1 MKKKSRF
8 LTGLL
13 SAVMALS
20 LFALPASAAAGDGE
34 YAATPSSINV
44 EQKGKITIYKY
55 IYNGTASEEN
65 RKGTGE
71 EETDASK
78 VPNGE
83 GNEKATPLQ
92 NVEFTAYQVMDATAL
107 VKYYDSMQNANVP
120 TVKIGEYVQDNA
132 IIAEKVTEKKDDK
145 IVGHTATTDKNG
157 MAVIPDLKVGLYA
170 VVETKHPAGV
180 TKPTAA
186 FLVSIPMTKQS
197 TTTDASQ
204 KSEWMYDVTVYP
216 KNTTAA
222 APITLQKKGVTG
234 GDDADATTEMSGYEF
249 KLEKWDGTQW
259 VTLEKASKDGQDNA
273 GEAIAKT
280 DGTGK
285 ILIASLTPGVYRFTE
300 VSGPAD
306 SEYIIDKDTHY
317 LFKVTENSKIEQ
329 VAAADGI
336 PADSNNNFT
345 AVDGES
351 KTVTVV
357 NNKPDLEKKVQNTD
371 KANPY
376 GEAADYGAG
385 DMVPY
390 KVTVKVP
397 KNIDKLT
404 TFKVTDTPKGLT
416 DKTETINITVG
427 DTKLVEG
434 GTTTAAGGAISSIK
448 SVDDGFEIVFD
459 PSKMTDYAGKELV
472 ITYQAELKGK
482 ADNTTS
488 VVSSNTA
495 RLTYTNVID
504 TTTDPKP
511 EESTRYVEDDT
522 VVYSFKLI
530 VNKVGE
536 SAGKKKPLVGVKFD
550 LYKEVE
556 EGGIT
561 DTDATAVGLDGTK
574 HWLKI
579 ADVVTGDGGVITK
592 NGLAN
597 GNYYLVETKT
607 VEDYNL
613 LSKPVN
619 VVLNK
624 KYEKHSQEEYTN
636 VNGNVTHQ
644 KSEKLKAFKEDD
656 TTAAGPSVSVTVI
669 NRKGFDLPVTGG
681 FGTLLFSAIGALL
694 VVGGVGVLM
703 STKKK
708 KKGNA

>member
-20 LFALPASAAAGDGE
+20 LFALPAAAEAGDGE
-34 YAATPSSINV
+34 YTATPSSINV

-55 IYNGTASEEN
+55 IYNGIKPEED

-71 EETDASK
+71 ATDKNK
-78 VPNGE
+78 VPTGE
-83 GNEKATPLQ
+83 GNENATPLQ
-92 NVEFTAYQVMDATAL
+92 YVEFTAYQVMDAATL
-107 VKYYDSMQNANVP
+107 VKYYDSMQNAKMP
-120 TVKIGEYVQDNA
+120 TVNIDDYVQKNA
-132 IIAEKVTEKKDDK
+132 IIEEKVTETQDGK
-145 IVGHTATTDKNG
+145 IVGHVAETGPDGKAE
-157 MAVIPDLKVGLYA
+157 ISDLKVGLYA

-197 TTTDASQ
+197 TTTEASQ

-234 GDDADATTEMSGYEF
+234 GDDANATTEMSGYEF
-249 KLEKWDGTQW
+249 KLEKWNGAQW
-259 VTLEKASKDGQDNA
+259 IAIEKASKDGQDNA

-280 DGTGK
+280 DGNGK

-300 VSGPAD
+300 VSGPTN

-317 LFKVTENSKIEQ
+317 LFKVTENSEI
-329 VAAADGI
+329 VAVTAADKI
-336 PADSNNNFT
+336 PDDSNNNFT
-345 AVDGES
+345 AVDGTS

-357 NNKPDLEKKVQNTD
+357 NNKPDLEKKVQNTED
-371 KANPY
+371 KQTPY
-376 GEAADYGAG
+376 GEVADYGAG

-390 KVTVKVP
+390 KVTVKIP

-416 DKTETINITVG
+416 DKKETINITVG
-427 DTKLVEG
+427 DTKLVEN
-434 GTTTAAGGAISSIK
+434 GTVTVGDVVSSIN
-448 SVDDGFEIVFD
+448 SVNDGFEIVFA

-472 ITYQAELKGK
+472 ITYQAELKGE
-482 ADNTTS
+482 ANNTTS
-488 VVSSNTA
+488 VVNSNTA

-504 TTTDPKP
+504 TTSDPKP

-522 VVYSFKLI
+522 VVYSFKLV

-536 SAGKKKPLVGVKFD
+536 SAGAKKPLVGVKFD

-556 EGGIT
+556 DGGIT
-561 DTDATAVGLDGTK
+561 STAATALGLAGDK
-574 HWLKI
+574 HWSKI
-579 ADVVTGDGGVITK
+579 AEVVTGEGGVITK

-613 LSKPVN
+613 LSKPVQ
-619 VVLNK
+619 VILNK
-624 KYEKHSQEEYTN
+624 KYEKHYQEEYNN
-636 VNGNVTHQ
+636 VDGNVTHQ
-644 KSEKLKAFKEDD
+644 KSETLKRYDENDKTDS
-656 TTAAGPSVSVTVI
+656 GPSVSVTVI

-681 FGTLLFSAIGALL
+681 FGTLLFSGIGALL
-694 VVGGVGVLM
+694 VVGGIGVLM
-703 STKKK
+703 SIKK
-708 KKGNA
+708 KKGNT

>member
-1 MKKKSRF
+1 MQKKSRF

-13 SAVMALS
+13 SAVMALT
-20 LFALPASAAAGDGE
+20 LFALPATAATGDGE
-34 YAATPSSINV
+34 YTATPSSINV
-44 EQKGKITIYKY
+44 EREGKITINKY
-55 IYNGTASEEN
+55 IYNGTKSEEN

-71 EETDASK
+71 ETDASK
-78 VPNGE
+78 VPTGD
-83 GNEKATPLQ
+83 GNENATPLQ
-92 NVEFTAYQVMDATAL
+92 YVEFTAYQVMDAATL
-107 VKYYDSMQNANVP
+107 VKYYDSMQNANMQ
-120 TVKIGEYVQDNA
+120 TVTIDDYVQNNA
-132 IIAEKVTEKKDDK
+132 IIASKVTEKNGNE
-145 IVGHTATTDKNG
+145 IVGHTAETNEKG
-157 MAVIPDLKVGLYA
+157 KAEISGLKVGLYA

-197 TTTDASQ
+197 TTTGESQ

-234 GDDADATTEMSGYEF
+234 GDDENATTEMSGYEF
-249 KLEKWDGTQW
+249 KLEKWNGTQW
-259 VTLEKASKDGQDNA
+259 IAIVKASKDGQDNA

-280 DGTGK
+280 DGNGK

-300 VSGPAD
+300 VSGPTN
-306 SEYIIDKDTHY
+306 SEYIIDKDTYY
-317 LFKVTENSKIEQ
+317 LFKVTENSEI
-329 VAAADGI
+329 VAVTGTDQI
-336 PADSNNNFT
+336 PEDSNNNFM
-345 AVDGES
+345 AVDGPN

-357 NNKPDLEKKVQNTD
+357 NNKPDLEKKVQNTED
-371 KANPY
+371 KQDPY

-390 KVTVKVP
+390 KVTVKIP

-404 TFKVTDTPKGLT
+404 TFKVTDTPNGLT

-427 DTKLVEG
+427 STKLVES
-434 GTTTAAGGAISSIK
+434 GTFTEGGAVSSITP
-448 SVDDGFEIVFD
+448 VGDGFEIVFD

-504 TTTDPKP
+504 TTTNPQPD
-511 EESTRYVEDDT
+511 ESTRYVEDDT

-530 VNKVGE
+530 VNKVGQ
-536 SAGKKKPLVGVKFD
+536 SAGKEKPLVGVKFD

-556 EGGIT
+556 TGGISGT
-561 DTDATAVGLDGTK
+561 NATALGLDGDK

-579 ADVVTGDGGVITK
+579 DEVETSEGGVITK
-592 NGLAN
+592 NGLAS

-613 LSKPVN
+613 LSKPVK
-619 VVLNK
+619 VDLNK
-624 KYEKHSQEEYTN
+624 TYVKHLQETYTN

-644 KSEKLKAFKEDD
+644 KSETLKAFDEND
-656 TTAAGPSVSVTVI
+656 TTNDGPSVSVTVI

-681 FGTLLFSAIGALL
+681 FGTLLFSGIGALL

-703 STKKK
+703 GTKKK
-708 KKGNA
+708 KDNA

>member
-1 MKKKSRF
+1 MQKKSRF

-13 SAVMALS
+13 SAVMALT
-20 LFALPASAAAGDGE
+20 LFALPATAATGDGD
-34 YAATPSSINV
+34 YTATPSSINV
-44 EQKGKITIYKY
+44 EQEGKITIYKY
-55 IYNGTASEEN
+55 IYNGTESEKN
-65 RKGTGE
+65 RKGTG

-78 VPNGE
+78 VPNGD
-83 GNEKATPLQ
+83 GNEKATPLPH
-92 NVEFTAYQVMDATAL
+92 VEFTAYQVMDAATL
-107 VKYYDSMQNANVP
+107 VKYYDSKQNASME
-120 TVKIGEYVQDNA
+120 TVTIDDYVKNNA
-132 IIAEKVTEKKDDK
+132 IIASKVTEKNGNE
-145 IVGHTATTDKNG
+145 IVGHNAETDANG
-157 MAVIPDLKVGLYA
+157 EAVISNLKVGLYA

-197 TTTDASQ
+197 TTTGESQ

-234 GDDADATTEMSGYEF
+234 GDDANVTTEMSGYEF
-249 KLEKWDGTQW
+249 KLEKLNGTKW
-259 VTLEKASKDGQDNA
+259 IAIEKASKDGQDNA

-280 DGTGK
+280 DQNGK
-285 ILIASLTPGVYRFTE
+285 ILIESLTPGVYRFTE
-300 VSGPAD
+300 VSGPTD

-317 LFKVTENSKIEQ
+317 LFKVTENSEIVE
-329 VAAADGI
+329 VTTEDGI
-336 PADSNNNFT
+336 PDDPHNNFK
-345 AVDGES
+345 AVDGAS
-351 KTVTVV
+351 KIVTVV
-357 NNKPDLEKKVQNTD
+357 NNKPDLEKKVQNT
-371 KANPY
+371 KEKQNPY

-390 KVTVKVP
+390 KVTVKIP

-404 TFKVTDTPKGLT
+404 TFKVTDTPNGLT

-427 DTKLVEG
+427 STKLVES
-434 GTTTAAGGAISSIK
+434 GTVTEGGAVSSITP
-448 SVDDGFEIVFD
+448 VGDGFEIVFD
-459 PSKMTDYAGKELV
+459 PSKMTDYAGEELV

-482 ADNTTS
+482 ANNTTN

-504 TTTDPKP
+504 TTTTD
-511 EESTRYVEDDT
+511 ESTRYVEDDT

-536 SAGKKKPLVGVKFD
+536 SAGTTKPLVGVKFD

-556 EGGIT
+556 AGGISGT
-561 DTDATAVGLDGTK
+561 NATALGLDGDK

-579 ADVVTGDGGVITK
+579 AAVKTGEGGVITK

-613 LSKPVN
+613 LSKPVE
-619 VVLNK
+619 VVLDK
-624 KYEKHSQEEYTN
+624 DYERHSAETYTN

-644 KSEKLKAFKEDD
+644 KSEELKAFNESD
-656 TTAAGPSVSVTVI
+656 TSDGGPSVSVTVI

-681 FGTLLFSAIGALL
+681 FGTLLFSGIGALL

-703 STKKK
+703 GTKKK
-708 KKGNA
+708 KDNA

>member
-20 LFALPASAAAGDGE
+20 LFALPAAAAGEDE

-55 IYNGTASEEN
+55 IYNGTTPEDD

-71 EETDASK
+71 ITDASK
-78 VPNGE
+78 VPTAGE

-92 NVEFTAYQVMDATAL
+92 NVEFTAYQVMDATTL
-107 VKYYDSMQNANVP
+107 VKYYDSKQNANVP
-120 TVKIGEYVQDNA
+120 TVKIDDYVRNNA
-132 IIAEKVTEKKDDK
+132 IIENTVTEKKEGK
-145 IVGHTATTDKNG
+145 IVGHTAITDATGK
-157 MAVIPDLKVGLYA
+157 AEILDLKVGLYA

-234 GDDADATTEMSGYEF
+234 GDDANATTEMSGYEF

-259 VTLEKASKDGQDNA
+259 LTIERASKDGQDNA
-273 GEAIAKT
+273 GDAIAET
-280 DGTGK
+280 DKNGK
-285 ILIASLTPGVYRFTE
+285 ISIASLTPGVYRFTE
-300 VSGPAD
+300 VSGPAN

-317 LFKVTENSKIEQ
+317 LFKVTENSEIVEVTKADKIP
-329 VAAADGI
+329 D
-336 PADSNNNFT
+336 DSNNNFK
-345 AVDGES
+345 AVDGTN

-511 EESTRYVEDDT
+511 EESSRYVEDDT

-556 EGGIT
+556 KGGISG
-561 DTDATAVGLDGTK
+561 TDATALGLDGNK

-579 ADVVTGDGGVITK
+579 ADVVTGDDGVITK

-619 VVLNK
+619 VVLDK
-624 KYEKHSQEEYTN
+624 DYEKHSQEEYTN

-656 TTAAGPSVSVTVI
+656 TTATGPSVSVTVI

-681 FGTLLFSAIGALL
+681 FGTLLFSGIGALL
-694 VVGGVGVLM
+694 VVGGIGVLM
-703 STKKK
+703 SIKK
-708 KKGNA
+708 KKGNV

>member
-1 MKKKSRF
+1 MQKKSRF

-13 SAVMALS
+13 SAVMALT
-20 LFALPASAAAGDGE
+20 LFALPATAATGDGE
-34 YAATPSSINV
+34 YTATPSSINV
-44 EQKGKITIYKY
+44 EREGKITINKY
-55 IYNGTASEEN
+55 IYNGTKSEEN

-71 EETDASK
+71 ETDASK
-78 VPNGE
+78 VPTGD
-83 GNEKATPLQ
+83 GNENATPLQ
-92 NVEFTAYQVMDATAL
+92 YVEFTAYQVMDAATL
-107 VKYYDSMQNANVP
+107 VKYYDSMQNANMQ
-120 TVKIGEYVQDNA
+120 TVTIDDYVQNNA
-132 IIAEKVTEKKDDK
+132 IIASKVTEKNGNE
-145 IVGHTATTDKNG
+145 IVGHTAETNEKG
-157 MAVIPDLKVGLYA
+157 KAEISGLKVGLYA

-197 TTTDASQ
+197 TTTGESQ

-234 GDDADATTEMSGYEF
+234 GDDENATTEMSGYEF
-249 KLEKWDGTQW
+249 KLEKWNGTQW
-259 VTLEKASKDGQDNA
+259 IAIVKASKDGQDNA

-280 DGTGK
+280 DGNGK

-300 VSGPAD
+300 VSGPTN
-306 SEYIIDKDTHY
+306 SEYIIDKDTYY
-317 LFKVTENSKIEQ
+317 LFKVTENSEI
-329 VAAADGI
+329 VAVTGTDQI
-336 PADSNNNFT
+336 PEDSNNNFM
-345 AVDGES
+345 AVDGPN

-357 NNKPDLEKKVQNTD
+357 NNKPDLEKKVQNTED
-371 KANPY
+371 KQDPY

-390 KVTVKVP
+390 KVTVKIP

-404 TFKVTDTPKGLT
+404 TFKVTDTPNGLT

-427 DTKLVEG
+427 STKLVES
-434 GTTTAAGGAISSIK
+434 GTFTEGGAVSSITP
-448 SVDDGFEIVFD
+448 VGDGFEIVFD

-504 TTTDPKP
+504 TTTNPQPD
-511 EESTRYVEDDT
+511 ESTRYVEDDT
-522 VVYSFKLI
+522 VVYSFKLR
-530 VNKVGE
+530 VNKVGQ
-536 SAGKKKPLVGVKFD
+536 SAGKEKPLVGVKFD

-556 EGGIT
+556 TGGISGT
-561 DTDATAVGLDGTK
+561 NATALGLDGDK

-579 ADVVTGDGGVITK
+579 DEVETSEGGVITK
-592 NGLAN
+592 NGLAS

-613 LSKPVN
+613 LSKPVK
-619 VVLNK
+619 VDLNK
-624 KYEKHSQEEYTN
+624 TYVKHLQETYTN

-644 KSEKLKAFKEDD
+644 KSETLKAFDEND
-656 TTAAGPSVSVTVI
+656 TTNDGPSVSVTVI

-681 FGTLLFSAIGALL
+681 FGTLLFSGIGALL

-703 STKKK
+703 GTKKK
-708 KKGNA
+708 KDNA

>member
-20 LFALPASAAAGDGE
+20 LCALPAAAAEEGE

-44 EQKGKITIYKY
+44 EQTGKISIYKY
-55 IYNGTASEEN
+55 IYNGAKSEN
-65 RKGTGE
+65 DRKGTGE
-71 EETDASK
+71 ETDLSK

-92 NVEFTAYQVMDATAL
+92 NVEFTAYQVMDATML
-107 VKYYDSMQNANVP
+107 VKYYDSKQNANMP
-120 TVKIGEYVQDNA
+120 TVKIGDYVKDNA
-132 IIAEKVTEKKDDK
+132 IIEEKVTEKQNDK
-145 IVGHTATTDKNG
+145 IVEHTAITDKNG
-157 MAVIPDLKVGLYA
+157 KAEILDLKVGLYA

-197 TTTDASQ
+197 TTTGESQ

-234 GDDADATTEMSGYEF
+234 GDDAGATTVMSDYEF
-249 KLEKWDGTQW
+249 KLEKLDGTQW
-259 VTLEKASKDGQDNA
+259 VKLEKASKDGQDNA
-273 GEAIAKT
+273 GEVIAKT
-280 DGTGK
+280 DGNGK

-317 LFKVTENSKIEQ
+317 LFKVTENSEIER

-336 PADSNNNFT
+336 PDDSNNNFT
-345 AVDGES
+345 AVDGVS

-390 KVTVKVP
+390 KVTVKIP

-416 DKTETINITVG
+416 DKPETINITVG
-427 DTKLVEG
+427 NTKLVES
-434 GTTTAAGGAISSIK
+434 GTATTGGAVSSIK
-448 SVDDGFEIVFD
+448 PVNDGFEIVFD

-472 ITYQAELKGK
+472 ITYQSELKGK

-504 TTTDPKP
+504 TTTTPKP
-511 EESTRYVEDDT
+511 DESTRYVEDET

-536 SAGKKKPLVGVKFD
+536 SAGVNKPLVGVKFD
-550 LYKEVE
+550 LYKEVDA
-556 EGGIT
+556 GGISG
-561 DTDATAVGLDGTK
+561 TDATALGLDGDK

-579 ADVVTGDGGVITK
+579 DEVVTGEGGVITK

-624 KYEKHSQEEYTN
+624 DYVKHSQEVYTN

-644 KSEKLKAFKEDD
+644 KSETLKSFNEDD
-656 TTAAGPSVSVTVI
+656 TTDAGPSVSVTVI
-669 NRKGFDLPVTGG
+669 NRKGFDLPTTGG

-708 KKGNA
+708 KGNG

>member
-1 MKKKSRF
+1 MQKKSRF

-13 SAVMALS
+13 SAVMALT
-20 LFALPASAAAGDGE
+20 LFALPATAATGDGE
-34 YAATPSSINV
+34 YTATPSSINV
-44 EQKGKITIYKY
+44 EQEGKITINKY
-55 IYNGTASEEN
+55 IYNGTKSEGN

-71 EETDASK
+71 ETDANK
-78 VPNGE
+78 VPTGE
-83 GNEKATPLQ
+83 GNENATALPH
-92 NVEFTAYQVMDATAL
+92 VEFTAYQVMDAATL
-107 VKYYDSMQNANVP
+107 VKYYDSMQNATMK
-120 TVKIGEYVQDNA
+120 TVTIDDYVQNNA
-132 IIAEKVTEKKDDK
+132 IIASKVTEKNGNE
-145 IVGHTATTDKNG
+145 IVGHTGETDENG
-157 MAVIPDLKVGLYA
+157 KAVISKLKVGLYA

-197 TTTDASQ
+197 TTTGESK

-234 GDDADATTEMSGYEF
+234 GDDANATTVMSDYEF
-249 KLEKWDGTQW
+249 KLEKLNGTQW
-259 VTLEKASKDGQDNA
+259 IAIEKASKDGQDNA
-273 GEAIAKT
+273 GAAIAKT
-280 DGTGK
+280 DESGK

-300 VSGPAD
+300 VSGPTN

-317 LFKVTENSKIEQ
+317 LFKVTEDSEIVE
-329 VAAADGI
+329 VTTEDGI
-336 PADSNNNFT
+336 PDDPHNNFK
-345 AVDGES
+345 AVDGAS
-351 KTVTVV
+351 KIVTVV
-357 NNKPDLEKKVQNTD
+357 NNKPDLEKKVQNT
-371 KANPY
+371 KEKQNPY

-390 KVTVKVP
+390 KVTVKIP

-427 DTKLVEG
+427 SIKLVES
-434 GTTTAAGGAISSIK
+434 GTVTEGGAVSPIK
-448 SVDDGFEIVFD
+448 SVGDGFEIVFD

-472 ITYQAELKGK
+472 ITYQAKLKGE

-504 TTTDPKP
+504 TTTTD
-511 EESTRYVEDDT
+511 ESTRYVEDDT

-536 SAGKKKPLVGVKFD
+536 SAGTTKPLVGVKFD

-556 EGGIT
+556 AGGISGT
-561 DTDATAVGLDGTK
+561 NATALGLDGDK

-579 ADVVTGDGGVITK
+579 AAVKTGEGGVITK

-613 LSKPVN
+613 LSKPVE
-619 VVLNK
+619 VVLDK
-624 KYEKHSQEEYTN
+624 DYERHSAETYTN

-644 KSEKLKAFKEDD
+644 KSEELKAFNESD
-656 TTAAGPSVSVTVI
+656 TSDGGPSVSVTVI

-681 FGTLLFSAIGALL
+681 FGTLLFSGIGALL

-703 STKKK
+703 GTKKK
-708 KKGNA
+708 KDNA